1 MIYTDPTEF
10 APLFADQLSRSAR
23 PLILTHVN
31 PDGDAIGS
39 LLGVWHALRLMGRTS
54 VAMAMPPI
62 PNYASWLPGVDH
74 IQVYQRGESLPPCDL
89 VIMVD
94 TATIQRTGPV
104 AEFHGAQ
111 LSALPLVVIDHHV
124 TNDGAGGLDLIQPRA
139 ASTCE
144 LLFHLF
150 TAMKLPIS
158 GELATC
164 LLLGL
169 TTDTQ
174 SFQTSSTSGGSL
186 RAAAG
191 LLDHGAAHRQV
202 IDQVYNALPVSG
214 VQLIGRALA
223 AIRAEDGVAWATVT
237 RSMMQETGAPD
248 ETVDEVIQLMRRI
261 GNARALVL
269 FKENRD
275 GSTKL
280 SLRSRPPI
288 NVAAFAQRW
297 GGGGHAQAAGATV
310 QRHYSDAEREVIP
323 LLKALISTQSD

>member
-10 APLFADQLSRSAR
+10 APFFAEQISRAAR
-23 PLILTHVN
+23 PLILTHIN

-39 LLGVWHALRLMGRTS
+39 LLGVWHALRLMGRPATA
-54 VAMAMPPI
+54 VAMPPI
-62 PNYASWLPGVDH
+62 PNYASWLPGADH
-74 IQVYQRGESLPPCDL
+74 VQLFQRSDPLPACDL

-94 TATIQRTGPV
+94 TATIQRTG
-104 AEFHGAQ
+104 AISEIHGAQ
-111 LSALPLVVIDHHV
+111 LSALPLIIIDHHI

-144 LLFHLF
+144 LLFQLF
-150 TAMKLPIS
+150 SALKLPITS
-158 GELATC
+158 ELSTC

-214 VQLIGRALA
+214 VQLIGSALA
-223 AIRAEDGVAWATVT
+223 AIRSEQGVAWTTVT
-237 RSMMQETGAPD
+237 RAMMQESGAPD

-310 QRHYSDAEREVIP
+310 QRHYIEAEREVIP
-323 LLKALISTQSD
+323 LLKALISAQSD